1 MSRRRYFAYG
11 SNLCAAQM
19 AGRCPGAREG
29 EAVELAGWRFVIN
42 RRGVAAIVPDP
53 GARVFGLIW
62 RLTPACEAALDRHEG
77 VAKGVY
83 RKEEL
88 EAGGAPALVYLAADT
103 APGAAREGYLERIL
117 RAAEVRGLDAAY
129 RAELTRWTRPFNIAL
144 AGADA
149 SRQRTSRMEA

>member
-19 AGRCPGAREG
+19 AGRCPDAREDG
-29 EAVELAGWRFVIN
+29 VVELAGWRFVIN

-53 GARVFGLIW
+53 AARVFGLIW
-62 RLTPACEAALDRHEG
+62 RLASACEAALDRHEG

-103 APGAAREGYLERIL
+103 APGAPREGYLERIL
-117 RAAEVRGLDAAY
+117 RAAEARGLDAAY
-129 RAELTRWTRPFNIAL
+129 RAELSRWAYPSNVAL
-144 AGADA
+144 AGADG
-149 SRQRTSRMEA
+149 SHHRMCA